1 MFFSMLVCYNGF
13 NDKVK
18 LDVLKICKRKHFT
31 FKGESVIKI
40 VIEII
45 FILNLNLLRIKTFC

>member
-40 VIEII
+40 VIENDIY
-45 FILNLNLLRIKTFC
+45 FKP